1 MKRLLLSIGL
11 LSLVIS
17 EPSRLQ
23 AEEAHA
29 SVYIVDPS
37 AEFAVTGGAC
47 LPYHSTEVIGKDREV
62 LAIAKAPPGATL
74 LLIAFDR
81 DAPYLDLAPVLAVQT
96 DDSKPL
102 RFPAIGSA
110 WPFDKTSNPID
121 LYVAVFP
128 KDDPSLSR
136 ITEYVEWLGEAL
148 VADDRETA
156 MLHSHAIKNR
166 LTTLLRKQN
175 VGEYRAKFGNS
186 LTDSIRFS
194 PASKAAVTRGAKE
207 TANNETKRT
216 PKNPVAA
223 VRRGLKTL
231 DEEWREDSQVIPF
244 GLAEPGVFV
253 FPITTPPVP

>member
-1 MKRLLLSIGL
+1 MKRLLLYIGL

-17 EPSRLQ
+17 GTSKLQ

-37 AEFAVTGGAC
+37 TEFSATGGAC
-47 LPYHSTEVIGKDREV
+47 LPYHPTEVIGKDREV
-62 LAIAKAPPGATL
+62 LAIAKAPPGVTL
-74 LLIAFDR
+74 LMIAFDR

-102 RFPAIGSA
+102 RFPASGAA
-110 WPFDKTSNPID
+110 WPFDRTSNAID

-128 KDDPSLSR
+128 KDDPGLSR

-148 VADDRETA
+148 AAADKDTA

-166 LTTLLRKQN
+166 LTALLRKQN
-175 VGEYRAKFGNS
+175 VGEYRAKYGDS

-194 PASKAAVTRGAKE
+194 PASKAAVTRGATKA
-207 TANNETKRT
+207 ANDETKRV
-216 PKNPVAA
+216 PKNSVAA

-231 DEEWREDSQVIPF
+231 DAEWREDSQAIPF

-253 FPITTPPVP
+253 FPITTPPAP